1 MTKVD
6 FIILSTI
13 VEKASNEELKQ
24 AFKEI
29 EQERKE
35 GVLKKD
41 GIVQK
46 YHQEFENVV
55 GKEQNIRLTQEV
67 ILYEMAR
74 RFAAEIP
81 SSDDTDVAVL
91 KKILKDQKL
100 SYIIE
105 EAGAFVLIDP
115 ENNYLVIDAE
125 TGGLLKQSPFYPGGH
140 AVPGLMIDNVKY
152 KNEMCKLVGWIH
164 REGYTCDI
172 CQEAKK
178 RM

>member
-46 YHQEFENVV
+46 YHQDFENVV
-55 GKEQNIRLTQEV
+55 GEEQNIRLTQEA

-81 SSDDTDVAVL
+81 SNDGTDVAVL
-91 KKILKDQKL
+91 KRILKDQKL
-100 SYIIE
+100 SYIVE
-105 EAGAFVLIDP
+105 EAGAFVLTDP
-115 ENNYLVIDAE
+115 ENNYLAIDAK
-125 TGGLLKQSPFYPGGH
+125 TGELLKQSSFHPGGH
-140 AVPGLMIDNVKY
+140 AVPGLVINNVKY
-152 KNEMCKLVGWIH
+152 KNKMCDLVGWMH
-164 REGYTCDI
+164 RDDTCDF
-172 CQEAKK
+172 CKEAKK